1 MSTLFYVSGAIAV
14 ISAVMLITRPNAMHA
29 VLYLLLLLVSVASVF
44 FTLGAPFAAA
54 LQLLIYAG
62 AILVL
67 FVFVVMIL
75 DLGPESERRERAKIG
90 WKIWVVPAALAAVL
104 LAQFAVALGSVK
116 ELASPVYVAPRQVGV
131 SLYTDYLVGVELA
144 SLLLIAGLVAAFH
157 IGFRAVGPEAAD
169 E

>member
-1 MSTLFYVSGAIAV
+1 MSALFYVSGAIAV
-14 ISAVMLITRPNAMHA
+14 ISAVMLITRANAMHA
-29 VLYLLLLLVSVASVF
+29 ALYLLLLLVSVASVF
-44 FTLGAPFAAA
+44 YTLGAPFAAA
-54 LQLLIYAG
+54 LQLLVYAG

-75 DLGPESERRERAKIG
+75 DLGRDSEQRERRRMG
-90 WKIWVVPAALAAVL
+90 WKTWVVPAALGAVL

-116 ELASPVYVAPRQVGV
+116 ELASARYVGPKHVGI

-157 IGFRAVGPEAAD
+157 IGFRAAGPEAAD
-169 E
+169 D